1 VPRTLVA
8 AVALSLIV
16 AGSALAQE
24 YGRTDAGDLQL
35 FAKGAKPI
43 SGSISFGQGTLGS
56 KLFNASAG
64 GTLVADRIWFF
75 ASAAKVDNVLTNRF
89 GNTALPAA
97 PARAADAK
105 MTAQLGDRQSLV
117 AALSTDRSTLTN
129 AVLPQARLSATD
141 FSMHYTGIVSPS
153 AFFNVSVSQHRSAVT
168 QP

>member
-8 AVALSLIV
+8 ALAFSLLA
-16 AGSALAQE
+16 AGSVLAQE
-24 YGRTDAGDLQL
+24 YGRTDAGDMRL
-35 FAKGAKPI
+35 FTKSAKPI
-43 SGSISFGQGTLGS
+43 SGSLSFGQGTLGS
-56 KLFNASAG
+56 RLFNASAG
-64 GTLVADRIWFF
+64 GALVADRIWFF

-89 GNTALPAA
+89 ANTTLPIA

-117 AALSTDRSTLTN
+117 SALSGNRSTAVD
-129 AVLPQARLSATD
+129 AVLPQARLSSTD